1 MNRIILIAGGTGLI
15 GTLLVKE
22 LERNNH
28 KVRILTRNKRKCDQ
42 QKFFFWDPDAKEL
55 DRNALTDVD
64 TIINLTGAGIADK
77 RWTSERKRELID
89 SRVKPALFL
98 ESFADEM
105 PGLKQYISASGINCY
120 PIDENSHA
128 EADAYGSDFLSHIV
142 KEWEQ
147 AAKSFEK
154 YCPVTLVR
162 ISTVLTQSGGA
173 LEKMA
178 APFKLYVGSPLGNG
192 QQPMCWV
199 HQDDLIRAFV
209 YLMKHQLEGAY
220 NVSGEQVSNKE
231 FSRILAT
238 HLHKPML
245 PFGVPGFVLK
255 LVLGQMSEILL
266 KGPKVDTSK
275 LQQTGFSMKYKTIEA
290 ALNNLM
296 PA

>member
-1 MNRIILIAGGTGLI
+1 MDRIILIAGGTGLI
-15 GTLLVKE
+15 GKLLVKE

-28 KVRILTRNKRKCDQ
+28 RVRILTRNKKKCDQ
-42 QKFFFWDPDAKEL
+42 KKFFFWDPDTKEL
-55 DRNALTDVD
+55 DTNVLTDVD

-98 ESFADEM
+98 ESYADKM
-105 PGLKQYISASGINCY
+105 HDLKQYISASGINCY
-120 PIDENSHA
+120 PIDDNSHS
-128 EADAYGSDFLSHIV
+128 EKDAYGSDFLSNV
-142 KEWEQ
+142 VREWEQ

-162 ISTVLTQSGGA
+162 ISTVLTHSGGA
-173 LEKMA
+173 LEKMV

-209 YLMKHQLEGAY
+209 YLMQYQLEGAY

-231 FSRILAT
+231 FSRILAK

-275 LQQTGFSMKYKTIEA
+275 LRETGFRMKYETIEE
-290 ALNNLM
+290 ALSNLM

>member
-15 GTLLVKE
+15 GTRLVKE
-22 LERNNH
+22 LERNTH
-28 KVRILTRNKRKCDQ
+28 KVRILTRNKKKCDQ
-42 QKFFFWDPDAKEL
+42 QKFFFWNPDTKEL
-55 DRNALTDVD
+55 DTNALTDVD
-64 TIINLTGAGIADK
+64 TIINLAGAGIADK

-98 ESFADEM
+98 ESYANKM
-105 PGLKQYISASGINCY
+105 PDLKQYISASGINCY
-120 PIDENSHA
+120 PIDENSHS
-128 EADAYGSDFLSHIV
+128 EKDAYGSDFLSNV
-142 KEWEQ
+142 VREWEQ

-178 APFKLYVGSPLGNG
+178 SPFKLYVGSPLGNG

-209 YLMKHQLEGAY
+209 YLMEHELGGVY
-220 NVSGEQVSNKE
+220 NVSGEQVTNKE
-231 FSRILAT
+231 FSRALAKC
-238 HLHKPML
+238 LHKPIL

-275 LQQTGFSMKYKTIEA
+275 LRETGFRMKYETIEE
-290 ALNNLM
+290 ALNNLI